1 MIGFL
6 GGGSALRKVST
17 YTVQHSTGKR
27 GHTTMSKV
35 GLEPTIPVYECIES
49 TRTID
54 QIQAVILG
62 HRNIRKVGVYEVFVL
77 VI

>member
-1 MIGFL
+1 MVGFL
-6 GGGSALRKVST
+6 GGGSTLHKVST

-27 GHTTMSKV
+27 GHTNMSKV
-35 GLEPTIPVYECIES
+35 GIEPTIPVYEWIET

-54 QIQAVILG
+54 QIQAVIPE
-62 HRNIRKVGVYEVFVL
+62 HRNIRKVSLYEVFVL